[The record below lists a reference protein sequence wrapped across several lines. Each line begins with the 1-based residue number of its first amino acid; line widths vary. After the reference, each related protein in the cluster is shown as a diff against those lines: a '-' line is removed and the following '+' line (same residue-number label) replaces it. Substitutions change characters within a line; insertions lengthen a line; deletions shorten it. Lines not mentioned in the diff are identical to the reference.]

1 MPPSSS
7 KVIHGALAFASLSA
21 AISSLLISIR
31 MGALEFI
38 QENCSYRWTL
48 RRRMGRF
55 FQITT
60 KLTSDNIPTLS
71 PIHCY
76 LIRAPMSIIILTS
89 LMGTPS
95 VLFFTASLLELMPV
109 LLPLGLTLY
118 VLTNF
123 GLSQFRKF
131 RYLVSPSSSSSITAP
146 IKPTVTFSPNTST
159 FSRSSSITK
168 KKTPKSNLN
177 HSLDSPPNR
186 ASSPLQSSLKAEKSG
201 GPPSPISKRKRRE
214 S

>member
-38 QENCSYRWTL
+38 QENYIDGLCVDVWD
-48 RRRMGRF
+48 GF
-55 FQITT
+55 FRSPLNLLAITF
-60 KLTSDNIPTLS
+60 LLYLPL
-71 PIHCY
+71 HCY